1 MTDARA
7 RDRLKLAA
15 RAGLTLALLAA
26 LVWRVPV
33 RDVAGA
39 LRATPPTGVALAAL
53 VLVAQVTLGAAR
65 WRRMLARVGER
76 QPLGALVAD
85 TLVGAAYNLI
95 LPSTVGG
102 DVVRAVRCARR
113 LRAPHSAFSTTLF
126 ERMVGLPT
134 LALVA
139 APGILV
145 VPGGDAL
152 VVPTVVFAA
161 VSLVAVV
168 VARAPLAWLAR
179 LLSRRAPSLSGVA
192 DGMSADLAGPLATTA
207 ARAEA
212 FGWTLLYQAAGIS
225 ILAAFVAP
233 SGDVRLAL
241 AIYAGLPLIVVATM
255 LPVTI
260 AGIGLRES
268 MFVLLLG
275 RLGVPEATAL
285 ALSVL
290 WFATYFTVAAP
301 GVALVLLESRGGA
314 AARGRSTDGR

>member
-1 MTDARA
+1 MTERARA
-7 RDRLKLAA
+7 RLRLAA
-15 RAGLTLALLAA
+15 RAALTAA
-26 LVWRVPV
+26 LIAALAWRVPLA
-33 RDVAGA
+33 DVTAA
-39 LRATPPTGVALAAL
+39 LRALPRAGVALAAL
-53 VLVAQVTLGAAR
+53 ALVAQIALGALR
-65 WRRMLARVGER
+65 WKRMLARAGEP

-85 TLVGAAYNLI
+85 TLVGSAYNLV

-113 LRAPHSAFSTTLF
+113 LGRPAAAYSTTLF
-126 ERMVGLPT
+126 ERMIGLPT

-145 VPGGDAL
+145 VPGGEAL
-152 VVPTVVFAA
+152 VAPTLALAVVSLTVV
-161 VSLVAVV
+161 VL
-168 VARAPLAWLAR
+168 ARAPLAWLAR
-179 LLSRRAPSLSGVA
+179 MAARRAPAVSGVA
-192 DGMSADLAGPLATTA
+192 EGMSADLAGPLATRG

-233 SGDVRLAL
+233 AGDARLVA

-260 AGIGLRES
+260 AGVGLRES
-268 MFVLLLG
+268 MFVLVLG
-275 RLGVPEATAL
+275 RLGVPDATAL

-290 WFATYFTVAAP
+290 WFATFFAFALP
-301 GVALVLLESRGGA
+301 GVVIVLLE
-314 AARGRSTDGR
+314 GRRTR